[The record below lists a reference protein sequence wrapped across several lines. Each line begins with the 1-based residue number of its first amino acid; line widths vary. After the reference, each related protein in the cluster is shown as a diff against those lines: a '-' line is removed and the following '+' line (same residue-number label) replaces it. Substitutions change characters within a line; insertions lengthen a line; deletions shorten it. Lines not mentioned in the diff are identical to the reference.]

1 MIRHRPLL
9 NPSCPT
15 LVGRALERLRSD
27 ANGGGSGTDGDRPS
41 RSRGAT
47 APGLAFWGLWLSLLT
62 AVALANAAS
71 EVTEAARLGDP
82 IEAWKPYVWEATSA
96 LGVLAALPGLVWFV
110 RRAPLARRRLARQ
123 VALHVVAALVFSAV
137 HIAVMIALREAIY
150 ALVGEPYSFGPWVP
164 ELIYELRKDLAAYL
178 LIVVILNLMR
188 SAGWLEPG
196 RPQGRLG
203 RSRRNPPPECPEG
216 PRSRPPQQGLV
227 LPDGTRRLHLDP
239 QGLLAAKAAGNY
251 VELFREGA
259 APLLVRA
266 TLTEVEA
273 AARPFGFLRI
283 HRSWIVAGDRVRQIA
298 STRAGDFRA
307 LLDCGLTIPGSRRY
321 RSNLAALLGEEP
333 SPGREASPSAP
344 D

>member
-1 MIRHRPLL
+1 MIRRRPLL

-27 ANGGGSGTDGDRPS
+27 ANGGGFGTDGDRPS

-47 APGLAFWGLWLSLLT
+47 APGLAFWVLWLSLLT

-110 RRAPLARRRLARQ
+110 RRAPLARRKLAKQ

-137 HIAVMIALREAIY
+137 HIAVMIVLREAIY
-150 ALVGEPYSFGPWVP
+150 ALAGEPYSFGPWVP

-188 SAGWLEPG
+188 SAGWLAAD
-196 RPQGRLG
+196 RPQSAVGAGR
-203 RSRRNPPPECPEG
+203 RKPSPVCPEG
-216 PRSRPPQQGLV
+216 SCTLPLQQSLV
-227 LPDGTRRLHLDP
+227 LPDGTRRLHVDP
-239 QGLLAAKAAGNY
+239 RGLLAAKAAGNY
-251 VELFREGA
+251 VELLREGA

-283 HRSWIVAGDRVRQIA
+283 HRSWIVAGDRVRHIA

-307 LLDCGLTIPGSRRY
+307 LLDCGLAIPGSRRY
-321 RSNLAALLGEEP
+321 RGSLAALPQKKAPPCRETNP
-333 SPGREASPSAP
+333 SLPN
-344 D
+344 